1 MLPKAFYEENR
12 RRLLETLPENSVAVL
27 FAGHAPRQSADAY
40 YPFFANRNFLYLT
53 GMEEEHLIYLAVK
66 RGGTAEEAIYLQQ
79 EDPMQERW
87 FGRRIHAADVPERY
101 GFADCRY
108 IESFEDDFDR
118 LAADQSLDRLW
129 LDFDRESLD
138 EQSSEARQFAAR
150 AAAAWPWLRLGD
162 LRSRMQTLRT
172 IKQPCEIDAMR
183 RAVPI
188 TRAGIE
194 AMMTA
199 CRPGMKEYELK
210 AEFDYALARR
220 GVLTPAFPSIIC
232 SGQNNFCIHYYDY
245 TGTVA
250 DGDMVLNDVGAWQ
263 DYECNDVSR
272 TWPANGKFTERQKA
286 LYQCIYNTSEHMFYI
301 IKPGMPMRS
310 IDQLAREYCF
320 GQLTKLGIIDDFKD
334 IRKIMW
340 HDGAHHIGFDVHDVI
355 DYSRPTEA
363 GMVFCVDVG
372 VYYEPWGI
380 GFRLEDNCLVTET
393 GCENLTA
400 SIPRTVEEI
409 ETFMAAR

>member
-1 MLPKAFYEENR
+1 MLPKSFYEENR
-12 RRLLETLPENSVAVL
+12 RQLLDMLPVDSVAVVL
-27 FAGHAPRQSADAY
+27 AGAAPRQSADAY

-53 GMEEEHLIYLAVK
+53 GMDEENLAYVAIK
-66 RGGTAEEAIYLQQ
+66 RASGIEERIYLQP
-79 EDPMQERW
+79 EDAMQERW
-87 FGRRIHAADVPERY
+87 FGRRIHAEDVPQAY
-101 GFADCRY
+101 GFTDCRQVAAL
-108 IESFEDDFDR
+108 ESDLDR
-118 LAADQSLDRLW
+118 LAADGTLRELW
-129 LDFDRESLD
+129 FDFDKESPEELPD
-138 EQSSEARQFAAR
+138 AAQQLAAK
-150 AAAAWPWLRLGD
+150 AAAVWPWLRLGN
-162 LRSRMQTLRT
+162 LHPLLRT
-172 IKQPCEIDAMR
+172 IRTVKKPCEIDAMR

-210 AEFDYALARR
+210 AEFDYALAKR

-245 TGTVA
+245 TGTVS

-263 DYECNDVSR
+263 DYLCNDVSR
-272 TWPANGKFTERQKA
+272 AWPANGKFTERQKA
-286 LYQCIYNTSEHMFYI
+286 LYQCIYKTSEYMFSI

-310 IDQLAREYCF
+310 IDETAREYCF
-320 GQLTKLGIIDDFKD
+320 RELKKLGIIEDFKD

-355 DYSRPTEA
+355 DYSRLTEA

-400 SIPRTVEEI
+400 SIPRSIEEI
-409 ETFMAAR
+409 EAFMAAR

>member
-1 MLPKAFYEENR
+1 MLPKSFYEENR
-12 RRLLETLPENSVAVL
+12 RQLLDMLPTNSVAVL
-27 FAGHAPRQSADAY
+27 FAGRAPRQSADAY

-53 GMEEEHLIYLAVK
+53 GMEEENLIYLAVK
-66 RGGTAEEAIYLQQ
+66 RGEAVEEHIYLQQ

-87 FGRRIHAADVPERY
+87 FGRRIHAVDVPERY

-108 IESFEDDFDR
+108 VEDFESDFDR
-118 LAADQSLDRLW
+118 LANSGTLEKLW
-129 LDFDRESLD
+129 IDFDRDQPD
-138 EQSSEARQFAAR
+138 EQPNTAWQFALR
-150 AAAAWPWLRLGD
+150 AAGAWPWLRQDD
-162 LRSRMQTLRT
+162 LHPLLRT
-172 IKQPCEIDAMR
+172 IRTIKKPCEIEAMR

-210 AEFDYALARR
+210 AEFDYALAKR

-272 TWPANGKFTERQKA
+272 TWPANGKFSPRQKA
-286 LYQCIYNTSEHMFYI
+286 LYQCIYNTSQHMFSI
-301 IKPGMPMRS
+301 IRPGMPMRS
-310 IDQLAREYCF
+310 VDELAREYCF
-320 GQLTKLGIIDDFKD
+320 GQLKELGIIDDFRD

-355 DYSRPTEA
+355 DYSRLTEP
-363 GMVFCVDVG
+363 GMVFCVDIG
-372 VYYEPWGI
+372 LYYEPWGI

-400 SIPRTVEEI
+400 SIPRTIEEI
-409 ETFMAAR
+409 ESFMSAR